1 MTCAVRFTRAASDD
15 LDLLYGFIVDRDNA
29 DVDVDADADVELA
42 TRALAA
48 ITAGVATLESSPF
61 TCRKAHPSM
70 PFLRELIIPFGASG
84 YVALFE
90 IDDNRTVT
98 ILAVRHQR
106 ESDYH

>member
-1 MTCAVRFTRAASDD
+1 MTYRVRFTRSASDD
-15 LDLLYGFIVDRDNA
+15 LDRLYGFIVERD
-29 DVDVDADADVELA
+29 DADVELA

-48 ITAGVATLESSPF
+48 IASGIATLESSPF
-61 TCRKAHPSM
+61 TCRKVHPSM
-70 PFLRELIIPFGASG
+70 PFLRELIVPFGASG

-90 IDDNRTVT
+90 IDDSETVT

>member
-1 MTCAVRFTRAASDD
+1 MTYRVRFTRTASDD
-15 LDLLYGFIVDRDNA
+15 LDRLYGFVVERD
-29 DVDVDADADVELA
+29 DADVELA

-48 ITAGVATLESSPF
+48 IASGIATLESSPF
-61 TCRKAHPSM
+61 TCRKVHPSM
-70 PFLRELIIPFGASG
+70 PFLRELIVPFGASG

-90 IDDNRTVT
+90 IDDSETVT

>member
-1 MTCAVRFTRAASDD
+1 MTYTVRFTRAASDD
-15 LDLLYGFIVDRDNA
+15 LDRLYGFIVERD
-29 DVDVDADADVELA
+29 DADVELA
-42 TRALAA
+42 SRALVA
-48 ITAGVATLESSPF
+48 ITAGIATLEASPF
-61 TCRKAHPSM
+61 TCRKAHSSM

-90 IDDNRTVT
+90 IDDDQTVT

>member
-1 MTCAVRFTRAASDD
+1 MTYRVRFTRTASDD
-15 LDLLYGFIVDRDNA
+15 LDRLYGVIVERD
-29 DVDVDADADVELA
+29 DADVELA

-48 ITAGVATLESSPF
+48 IASGIATLESSPF
-61 TCRKAHPSM
+61 TCRKVHPSM
-70 PFLRELIIPFGASG
+70 PFLRELIVPFGASG

-90 IDDNRTVT
+90 IDDSETVT

>member
-1 MTCAVRFTRAASDD
+1 VTYAVRFTRTASDD
-15 LDLLYGFIVDRDNA
+15 LERLYAFIVDRA
-29 DVDVDADADVELA
+29 DVDVELA
-42 TRALAA
+42 TLALTAIAA
-48 ITAGVATLESSPF
+48 GIATLESSPF

-70 PFLRELIIPFGASG
+70 PFLRELIIPFGATG

-90 IDDNRTVT
+90 IDDDQTVT

>member
-1 MTCAVRFTRAASDD
+1 MTYEVRFTRAASDD
-15 LDLLYGFIVDRDNA
+15 LERLHGVIVDRD
-29 DVDVDADADVELA
+29 DADVELA
-42 TRALAA
+42 ARALAA
-48 ITAGVATLESSPF
+48 VTAGIATLESSPF

-70 PFLRELIIPFGASG
+70 PFLRELIIPFSASG

-90 IDDNRTVT
+90 IDDDRTVT

>member
-1 MTCAVRFTRAASDD
+1 MTYKVRFTRSASDD
-15 LDLLYGFIVDRDNA
+15 LDRLYGFIVERD
-29 DVDVDADADVELA
+29 DADAELA
-42 TRALAA
+42 ARALVA
-48 ITAGVATLESSPF
+48 ITAGIATLESSPF
-61 TCRKAHPSM
+61 TCRKAHSSM

-90 IDDNRTVT
+90 IDDDQTVT

>member
-1 MTCAVRFTRAASDD
+1 MTYTARFTRAASDD
-15 LDLLYGFIVDRDNA
+15 LDRLYGFIVERDDA
-29 DVDVDADADVELA
+29 DVDLA
-42 TRALAA
+42 SRALVA
-48 ITAGVATLESSPF
+48 ITAGIATLESSPF
-61 TCRKAHPSM
+61 TCRKAHSSM

-90 IDDNRTVT
+90 IDDDQTVT

>member
-1 MTCAVRFTRAASDD
+1 MTYTVRFTLAATDD
-15 LDLLYGFIVDRDNA
+15 LDRLYAFVVDRDE
-29 DVDVDADADVELA
+29 ADVELA
-42 TRALAA
+42 EHALTA
-48 ITAGVATLESSPF
+48 IASGIATLESSPF
-61 TCRKAHPSM
+61 TCRKVHPSM

-90 IDDNRTVT
+90 IDDSHTVT